1 MKIALITVAILF
13 MTGCNPD
20 NYERDSYQ
28 WAVKFC
34 GTEKDIS
41 SFEIYSSISNVVRCV
56 DGRRASIPRG
66 NSND

>member
-1 MKIALITVAILF
+1 MKTALILLAILF

-34 GTEKDIS
+34 GTEKEIS

-66 NSND
+66 ITHD

>member
-1 MKIALITVAILF
+1 MKTALILLAILF
-13 MTGCNPD
+13 MAGCNPD

-34 GTEKDIS
+34 GTEKEIS

-66 NSND
+66 ITHD